1 MEKKIDRIQAQRARK
16 ANKNYF
22 VLLGM
27 RVDYDRLW
35 LWILLF
41 PIYFIYWLYQ
51 KVKNVFL
58 PREFDK
64 EKFRKWFEKPRN
76 FKKFIFFWDE
86 KNFSINTNRSLFS
99 SFANK
104 LGR

>member
-35 LWILLF
+35 LWI
-41 PIYFIYWLYQ
+41 PQ
-51 KVKNVFL
+51 VV
-58 PREFDK
+58 
-64 EKFRKWFEKPRN
+64 
-76 FKKFIFFWDE
+76 
-86 KNFSINTNRSLFS
+86 
-99 SFANK
+99 
-104 LGR
+104 